1 MTYSQQRSTNYI
13 TRKIAEVTDFFFLV
27 TNYRICELYLHTEYH
42 GGSRIFLVTRLVLG
56 PTDRRE
62 VIFEFA
68 NYSLHTE
75 GRGESR
81 KSLSCPKS
89 FLWPRICE
97 TCHWSRIIEFA
108 NFYLP

>member
-27 TNYRICELYLHTEYH
+27 TNYLICELYLHTEYH

-62 VIFEFA
+62 VICELANFNHTDYHGGHGRQKFA
-68 NYSLHTE
+68 NSLIRDKE
-75 GRGESR
+75 YNSG
-81 KSLSCPKS
+81 
-89 FLWPRICE
+89 
-97 TCHWSRIIEFA
+97 
-108 NFYLP
+108 